1 MDPKA
6 KKKVLQD
13 AGKYWR
19 NFKTNLTR
27 ELVMKYKDD
36 FPELLQRPPNNYAL
50 YIEEKMWDN
59 FVKKNLSPEWA
70 ASRKVQ
76 QERRAKNTKLHKL
89 SRMGYAGLVEKVEK
103 MMGQEITDVDRPE
116 LWTYARVSEHKNYMN
131 EDVSSKATKIVTKLN
146 LQDV

>member
-36 FPELLQRPPNNYAL
+36 FPELLQRLPNNYAP
-50 YIEEKMWDN
+50 YIEEKAWDN
-59 FVKKNLSPEWA
+59 FVKKRLSIEWEA
-70 ASRKVQ
+70 LRKVQ
-76 QERRAKNTKLHKL
+76 QERRAKNINLHKL
-89 SRMGYAGLVEKVEK
+89 SRVDYTGLVEKMEHT
-103 MMGQEITDVDRPE
+103 MGQELIDVQ
-116 LWTYARVSEHKNYMN
+116 M
-131 EDVSSKATKIVTKLN
+131 
-146 LQDV
+146 